1 MEQYNDGIVLT
12 KKLAK
17 HAVGVGLSF
26 PLDTFGI
33 ERMIGDKMLC
43 SDFLGCSI
51 DTDLPFR
58 EQNFNLWIES
68 FFCLFKKKK
77 NNEDTTMP
85 LRGGNMC

>member
-1 MEQYNDGIVLT
+1 LEQYNDGIVLT

-33 ERMIGDKMLC
+33 EIMIGDKMLR

-51 DTDLPFR
+51 DTYLSFR

-77 NNEDTTMP
+77 TMKIQP
-85 LRGGNMC
+85 CP

>member
-1 MEQYNDGIVLT
+1 MTELSLP
-12 KKLAK
+12 KKLVK
-17 HAVGVGLSF
+17 HAVGVGLSS

-33 ERMIGDKMLC
+33 ERMIGDKMLR

-51 DTDLPFR
+51 DTDLSFR

-77 NNEDTTMP
+77 KQ
-85 LRGGNMC
+85 